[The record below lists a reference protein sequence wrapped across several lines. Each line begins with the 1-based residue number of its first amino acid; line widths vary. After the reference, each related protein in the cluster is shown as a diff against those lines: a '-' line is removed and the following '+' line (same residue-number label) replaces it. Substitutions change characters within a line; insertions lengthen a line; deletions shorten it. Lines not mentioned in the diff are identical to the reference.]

1 MAGPRE
7 DLSSFLPEEA
17 ARVEPSEVEEE
28 LSAAA
33 AEALEAGERRGVGDE
48 A

>member
-7 DLSSFLPEEA
+7 DLSSFLPEGA
-17 ARVEPSEVEEE
+17 TMLEPSEVEE
-28 LSAAA
+28 LSE
-33 AEALEAGERRGVGDE
+33 EAGEPLEAGERLGVGDE

>member
-17 ARVEPSEVEEE
+17 ARLGPSEVEEE
-28 LSAAA
+28 LSG
-33 AEALEAGERRGVGDE
+33 EAGEPLEAGERRGVGDE